1 MNIGFLILL
10 IGIIANIGA
19 DIANRKGKIK
29 DLKSLFKVK
38 MSALGVTIIGLVLAI
53 YMY

>member
-10 IGIIANIGA
+10 IGIIANLGA

-38 MSALGVTIIGLVLAI
+38 ISALGVTIIGLIIAI

>member
-1 MNIGFLILL
+1 MNIGFLIILVGL
-10 IGIIANIGA
+10 VANFVA

-38 MSALGVTIIGLVLAI
+38 MSALGVTIVGLLLTI
-53 YMY
+53 YLY